1 MKKKKEKGFTLIEI
15 LIVMVIVGILG
26 IGIVSLQTIVGETQ
40 ISVWRNYISVNEANS
55 NISTFVREIRNTR
68 PGDNGAYALEKAL
81 DQEFTFYSDVD
92 FDGDTERVRYYLS
105 GTDLVRGII
114 EPVGVPAA
122 YPSENEKVKK
132 VASSVAN
139 EADEPI
145 FFYYNGDW
153 PADTTNNPLDTPTRL
168 SDTKLMKVYLK
179 INPDTDSGN
188 DFILE
193 SYVQLRGLKENL

>member
-1 MKKKKEKGFTLIEI
+1 MRKLNKKGFTLIEI

-26 IGIVSLQTIVGETQ
+26 IGIVSLQTILGETQ

-68 PGDNGAYALEKAL
+68 PGDNGAYSLERAL

-105 GTDLVRGII
+105 ESNLVRGVI
-114 EPVGVPAA
+114 EPVGIPAA
-122 YPSENEKVKK
+122 YPTENEKIKT

-139 EADEPI
+139 EAGEPI
-145 FFYYNGDW
+145 FYYYNGDW

-168 SDTKLMKVYLK
+168 SDTKLMRVYLK
-179 INPDTDSGN
+179 INPNNQEGN
-188 DFILE
+188 DFVLE